1 MASFIIISSR
11 LRDILQGIE
20 LFNSADFY
28 SAHDFF
34 EELWFESDSNDRL
47 FLQGMVQVSV
57 GCYHLISGNYK
68 GALSQL
74 TKSKEKLSKYPPVF
88 YGIDLKKLINQ
99 IELLVEEITRFN
111 FEKNERR
118 EINNV
123 PVIQIVQ

>member
-11 LRDILQGIE
+11 LKDILHGIE
-20 LFNSADFY
+20 LFNDADFF

-34 EELWFESDSNDRL
+34 EELWFESDNDDRL

-74 TKSKEKLSKYPPVF
+74 TKSKEKLRKYPPI
-88 YGIDLKKLINQ
+88 YCGIDLKKLINQ
-99 IELLVEEITRFN
+99 IELLVDEITRFN
-111 FEKNERR
+111 FEKKKRLSL
-118 EINNV
+118 NNI